1 VNKGNRKLGEDARA
15 VFEAG
20 LAAADARKAVER
32 VVSIT
37 ERGELVVG
45 PLSRRLEDIEN
56 IYVVGAGK
64 AAWPMASAL
73 EDIIGPRISGGDVT
87 TKCSHGGPLRFVS
100 ISEAGHPV
108 PDEAGVSGAK
118 TILGTAEAAGPD
130 DLVVCLVSGG
140 GSSLMPLPVA
150 NVTLEDK
157 QLLTKKLLECGAT
170 IHEINALRKHLSAV
184 KGGRLAAAAAPATV
198 VSLILSDVTGDDLDV
213 IASGPTVP
221 DRSTFEDCLAVLDA
235 YGIRNEI
242 PPSVL
247 AYLERGSRGEEEET
261 PKPGNPAFSNTH
273 TLIIGSASLSVE
285 AARREAVARG
295 YNTVVLS
302 SSMEGEARE
311 AAKIYAAVARE
322 ILHSGNPAAPPA
334 CVISG
339 GETTVTIR
347 GKGRGGRNQ
356 EFALAA
362 ALAIEGMDGIVVL
375 SGGTDGTDGPTNA
388 AGAVVDGG
396 TVERGRRRGRK
407 AFDYLKRNDSYR
419 FFEGTGEHLITGPTL
434 TNVMDL
440 YIMTVCANKQAGDR

>member
-261 PKPGNPAFSNTH
+261 PKPGPGDHAFNNSRTM
-273 TLIIGSASLSVE
+273 IIGSASLSVE
-285 AARREAVARG
+285 AARREAEARG

-311 AAKIYAAVARE
+311 VARIYAAVARE
-322 ILHSGNPAAPPA
+322 IIQSGNPAAPPA

-339 GETTVTIR
+339 GETTVT
-347 GKGRGGRNQ
+347 
-356 EFALAA
+356 
-362 ALAIEGMDGIVVL
+362 LAIEGMDGIVVL